1 MTSEPAAA
9 LPTSMIERMTL
20 IIDTIGGGS
29 ARLEVDTLV
38 RRTGLP
44 RSTVRRILDQLVRL
58 HWVAEHPD
66 GYGVGHRFGG
76 TVADD
81 RGHADIRAAA
91 AAHLHRLHVG
101 TGLVAHLGKPTG
113 AEVFYLDKVGGP
125 DAASVPSRVGGRA
138 PLHATALGKAVMA
151 WWQPE
156 QVEEVL
162 AAGLGRLT
170 HRTIA
175 DLPTLHEELARVR
188 ARRGVAFERGEHT
201 SQVVCVA
208 AAVRTPAGV
217 PVAVLSL
224 SGRDLAD
231 VERAGPLVLDASRRI
246 AAELYPSLR
255 GRPDGAPREVPER
268 GTWTPQML
276 DRFMQRGHGDWI

>member
-1 MTSEPAAA
+1 MAAEPTA
-9 LPTSMIERMTL
+9 LPASMIERMTL
-20 IIDTIGGGS
+20 IIDTIGGGQ

-44 RSTVRRILDQLVRL
+44 RSTVRRILDQLVKL

-76 TVADD
+76 AVADD

-91 AAHLHRLHVG
+91 APHLHRLHVA
-101 TGLVAHLGKPTG
+101 TGLVAHLAKHTG

-125 DAASVPSRVGGRA
+125 GAASIPSRVGGRA
-138 PLHATALGKAVMA
+138 PLHATALGKAVLA

-162 AAGLGRLT
+162 AAGMARLT

-175 DLPTLHEELARVR
+175 DIATLHEELSLVR
-188 ARRGVAFERGEHT
+188 GRRGVAYERGEHT
-201 SQVVCVA
+201 PQVSCVA

-217 PVAVLSL
+217 PVAVVSM
-224 SGRDLAD
+224 SGRELAD
-231 VERAGPLVLDASRRI
+231 VERAAPLVLDAALRI
-246 AAELYPSLR
+246 SKELYPSVRER
-255 GRPDGAPREVPER
+255 GEGGQTAAPER
-268 GTWTPQML
+268 ETWTPQML
-276 DRFMQRGHGDWI
+276 DRLMQRGHGDWI

>member
-1 MTSEPAAA
+1 MPTPAGPS

-44 RSTVRRILDQLVRL
+44 RSTVRRILEQMVRL

-76 TVADD
+76 AVADD

-91 AAHLHRLHVG
+91 AGLLHRLHVA
-101 TGLVAHLGKPTG
+101 TGQVVHLARTTG

-125 DAASVPSRVGGRA
+125 DAARVPSRVGGRA
-138 PLHATALGKAVMA
+138 PIHATALGKAAMA
-151 WWQPE
+151 WWEPE
-156 QVEEVL
+156 QVEELL
-162 AAGLGRLT
+162 AGGMARLT

-175 DLPTLHEELARVR
+175 DLPTLHEELARIR
-188 ARRGVAFERGEHT
+188 GRRGLAYEQGEHT
-201 SQVVCVA
+201 ARIVCVA
-208 AAVRTPAGV
+208 AAVRTPSGT
-217 PVAVLSL
+217 PVAMISL
-224 SGRDLAD
+224 AGQELAE
-231 VERAGPLVLDASRRI
+231 VERSAPAVLDAALRVG
-246 AAELYPSLR
+246 ADLYPSLR
-255 GRPDGAPREVPER
+255 GAPASAGPAPDRDA
-268 GTWTPQML
+268 WTPQML
-276 DRFMQRGHGDWI
+276 DRIMQRGHGDWI